1 MTRPTEKANISMD
14 NDSPISTLRQS
25 PEKVPVTVF
34 SKAEQASTA
43 VANEIAHL
51 IKTRTLAGRS
61 CTLGLATGSTPLG
74 VYRELVRLHKE
85 EALSFQNVI
94 TFNLDE
100 YYGIAHDASQSYH
113 RFMWENLFS
122 HIDIPRE
129 NVHIPEGGLP
139 SEQLGEYCQRFE
151 REIREAGGLDLQLL
165 GIGRTGHI
173 GFNEPGS
180 PADSRTRLVALDHV
194 TRLDAA
200 SDFYGEQY
208 VPRRA
213 ITMGVGTILES
224 RRIIL
229 MAFGENKSAIVA
241 QAVEGYQ
248 STNVPASYLQEHPH
262 VQFVL
267 DNAAA
272 AELTRCKSPW
282 VLGPV
287 TWNPDMTK
295 RAVIWLA
302 RKLNKAILKLT
313 DEDFGEHGLQ
323 DLLAGQGPA
332 YDINLGVFREL
343 VGKITGWPAGKPE
356 TLRRPGDIRRPGDT
370 VFPKKILVFSPHPD
384 DDVISMGGT
393 IIRMVDQG
401 HEVHIAYQTSG
412 NIAVFDAD
420 ALRYADFVTE
430 FNRGFGLDAASVERL
445 ERQVEEFVVR
455 KKAGDSDAPPLR
467 TIKTLIRRCEARAG
481 AKTCGIPPQQV
492 HFLDLPFYETG
503 LIRKNPIGETDV
515 QIILDLLKSLQPHQI
530 YAAGD
535 LSDPHGTHRMCL
547 EALLQAVERMDRHTG
562 HAPEVWLYRG
572 AWQEWDPESID
583 MAIPLS
589 PGELARKR
597 DAIFKH
603 QSQKDRAMFPGTDQ
617 REFWQRAENRN
628 RGTADIFNR
637 LGLAEYEALEGFVKM
652 KLRPT
657 LDPGDREQGHA
668 SSVPLACGEPK

>member
-1 MTRPTEKANISMD
+1 MMT
-14 NDSPISTLRQS
+14 ISTSKENSSMGTDPRLSTWRKS

-34 SKAEQASTA
+34 NKAEEASKV
-43 VANEIAHL
+43 VAGEIACL
-51 IKTRTLAGRS
+51 INARAQAGQH
-61 CTLGLATGSTPLG
+61 CVLGLATGSTPLG
-74 VYRELVRLHKE
+74 VYRWLVRMHKE
-85 EALSFQNVI
+85 GALSFQNVI

-100 YYGIAHDASQSYH
+100 YYGIGHDASQSYH

-122 HIDIPRE
+122 HVDIKPE
-129 NVHIPEGGLP
+129 HVHIPDGTLP
-139 SEQLGEYCQRFE
+139 PERLAKYGQRFE
-151 REIREAGGLDLQLL
+151 QDIRDAGGIDLQLL

-180 PADSRTRLVALDHV
+180 PADSRTRLIALDRV

-200 SDFYGEQY
+200 SDFYGEQN

-229 MAFGENKSAIVA
+229 MAFGENKSTTVV
-241 QAVEGYQ
+241 QAVEGPV
-248 STNVPASYLQEHPH
+248 SANLPASYLQEHPQ

-267 DNAAA
+267 DSAAA
-272 AELTRCKSPW
+272 ADLTRVKSPW
-282 VLGPV
+282 MLDQVSWTPE
-287 TWNPDMTK
+287 MTK

-302 RKLNKAILKLT
+302 RKLGKAILKLT

-332 YDINLGVFREL
+332 YDINLAVFRDL
-343 VGKITGWPAGKPE
+343 VGKITGWPAGKPD
-356 TLRRPGDIRRPGDT
+356 TLRRPGDIRRLGDS

-420 ALRYADFVTE
+420 ALRYADFMRE
-430 FNRGFGLDAASVERL
+430 FNRGFGLDAASVDRL
-445 ERQVEEFVVR
+445 ERQVEEYVVG
-455 KKAGDSDAPPLR
+455 KKAGDSDSPPLR
-467 TIKTLIRRCEARAG
+467 TIKTLIRRCETRAAARA
-481 AKTCGIPPQQV
+481 CGIAPGKL
-492 HFLDLPFYETG
+492 HFLDMPFYETG
-503 LIRKNPIGETDV
+503 LIRKNPIGDADV
-515 QIILDLLKSLQPHQI
+515 EIILNLLNSLQPHQI

-535 LSDPHGTHRMCL
+535 LSDPHGTHRLCL
-547 EALLQAVERMDRHTG
+547 EAITRALALFKPQHGRE
-562 HAPEVWLYRG
+562 APEVWLYRG
-572 AWQEWDPESID
+572 AWQEWEPESID

-589 PGELARKR
+589 PNELARKR

-603 QSQKDRAMFPGTDQ
+603 QSQKDRAMFPGADQ
-617 REFWQRAENRN
+617 REFWQRAEDRN

-637 LGLAEYEALEGFVKM
+637 LGLAEYEAIEGFVKWINP
-652 KLRPT
+652 RN
-657 LDPGDREQGHA
+657 
-668 SSVPLACGEPK
+668 

>member
-1 MTRPTEKANISMD
+1 MTTLRRSEENPASHHAS
-14 NDSPISTLRQS
+14 NDSKLSTRIHS
-25 PEKVPVTVF
+25 SEKIPVTVF
-34 SKAEQASTA
+34 DQAEHASCA
-43 VANEIAHL
+43 VAHEIAEL
-51 IKTRTLAGRS
+51 IKMRS
-61 CTLGLATGSTPLG
+61 SERRPCVLGLATGSTPLG
-74 VYRELVRLHKE
+74 VYRELVRLHKQE
-85 EALSFQNVI
+85 SLSFRNVV

-100 YYGIAHDASQSYH
+100 YYPISHEASQSYH

-122 HIDIPRE
+122 HTDIKPE
-129 NVHIPEGGLP
+129 NVHIPDGQLEP
-139 SEQLGEYCQRFE
+139 EQIAAYCQSYE
-151 REIREAGGLDLQLL
+151 AEIRHAGGLDLQLL

-180 PADSRTRLVALDHV
+180 PVDSRTRLIALDRI

-200 SDFYGEQY
+200 SDFYGEQN

-213 ITMGVGTILES
+213 ITMGIGTILES

-229 MAFGENKSAIVA
+229 MAFGENKSATLA
-241 QAVEGYQ
+241 GAVERPV
-248 STNVPASYLQEHPH
+248 TANLPASYLQQHSH
-262 VQFVL
+262 VQCVV
-267 DNAAA
+267 DRAAA
-272 AELTRCKSPW
+272 AELTRIKSPW
-282 VLGPV
+282 LSGAVQWDPE
-287 TWNPDMTK
+287 TTK

-302 RKLNKAILKLT
+302 RKCDKAILKLT

-332 YDINLGVFREL
+332 YDINLQVFREL

-356 TLRRPGDIRRPGDT
+356 SLRRPGDISRPGDDT
-370 VFPKKILVFSPHPD
+370 FPKKILVFSPHPD

-420 ALRYADFVTE
+420 ALRYADFVRE
-430 FNRGFGLDAASVERL
+430 FNRGFGLDAASVDHL
-445 ERQVEEFVVR
+445 ERQVEEFVGG
-455 KKAGDSDAPPLR
+455 KKAGDCDAPPLR
-467 TIKTLIRRCEARAG
+467 KIKALIRRCEARAG
-481 AKTCGIPPQQV
+481 ARACGIGPQRL

-503 LIRKNPIGETDV
+503 LIRKDPIGDADV
-515 QIILDLLKSLQPHQI
+515 EIILQLLKDIQPHQV

-547 EALLQAVERMDRHTG
+547 EALLRALALFESHFRGAM
-562 HAPEVWLYRG
+562 PEVWLYRG
-572 AWQEWDPESID
+572 AWQEWEPESID

-617 REFWQRAENRN
+617 REFWQRAEDRN

-637 LGLAEYEALEGFVKM
+637 LGLAEYEAIEGFVKWINP
-652 KLRPT
+652 RN
-657 LDPGDREQGHA
+657 
-668 SSVPLACGEPK
+668 